1 VLSDRARLPASAL
14 EDVHGRLLEWYAARL
29 RAYPWRIRPTPNRV
43 LVSEVM
49 LQQTQAGRVVPHY
62 RTFMKRFPSV
72 RALAAAPI
80 SDVIRAWSGLGY
92 NRRAVALASTARAIA
107 RDHGGRVPSDP
118 VALRRFPGVGPY
130 TAAAVASLG
139 HGLAI
144 PLVETNVRRVLS
156 RAALGREPG
165 DVSPSHVEEVA
176 TSWLDAAH
184 PVEWNQALMD
194 LGREVCRPAPLC
206 DACPIR
212 SRCRSVGR
220 RGRPVGSLRRQPR
233 FEGSFRQTRGRVV
246 SVLSERKEVSVA
258 ALARATGEP
267 LARVREAVEALAADG
282 LVRAGPGA
290 RAGAPRGRV
299 RLAA

>member
-1 VLSDRARLPASAL
+1 VTLARRGFRASAL
-14 EDVHGRLLEWYAARL
+14 EDVHDRLLEWFAPRV
-29 RAYPWRIRPTPNRV
+29 RAYPWRIRPTPYRV
-43 LVSEVM
+43 LVSEVL
-49 LQQTQAGRVVPHY
+49 LQQTQAGRVAPHY
-62 RTFMKRFPSV
+62 RAFLKRFPSV
-72 RALAAAPI
+72 RALAAAPV

-92 NRRAVALASTARAIA
+92 NRRAVALASTARAIV
-107 RDHGGRVPSDP
+107 RDHGARVPSDP
-118 VALRRFPGVGPY
+118 DVLRQLPGIGPY

-139 HGLAI
+139 HGLAV

-165 DVSPSHVEEVA
+165 EVSPRQVEEVA

-212 SRCRSVGR
+212 TRCRSAGR
-220 RGRPVGSLRRQPR
+220 RNRSASSTRRQPR
-233 FEGSFRQTRGRVV
+233 FEGSFRQTRGRVI
-246 SVLSERKEVSVA
+246 SVLSECGDVSVA
-258 ALARATGEP
+258 TLARATGEP

-299 RLAA
+299 RLAS

>member
-1 VLSDRARLPASAL
+1 MTLARKGFRASAL
-14 EDVHGRLLEWYAARL
+14 EDVHDRLLEWFAPRV
-29 RAYPWRIRPTPNRV
+29 RAYPWRIRPTPYRV

-62 RTFMKRFPSV
+62 RSFLKRFPSV
-72 RALAAAPI
+72 RALAAAPL

-92 NRRAVALASTARAIA
+92 NRRAVALASAARAIV
-107 RDHGGRVPSDP
+107 RDHGARVPPDP
-118 VALRRFPGVGPY
+118 AALRRLPGIGPY

-139 HGLAI
+139 HGLAV
-144 PLVETNVRRVLS
+144 PLVETNVRRILS

-165 DVSPSHVEEVA
+165 DVSTKHLEEVA

-212 SRCRSVGR
+212 TRCRSAGR
-220 RGRPVGSLRRQPR
+220 RDRPAATHPPQPR
-233 FEGSFRQTRGRVV
+233 FEGSFRQTRGRVI
-246 SVLSERKEVSVA
+246 SVLSERGDVSVA

-267 LARVREAVEALAADG
+267 IARLSEAIEALAADG
-282 LVRAGPGA
+282 LVRAGPAA

-299 RLAA
+299 RLAS